1 MPDEAGL
8 EIERGGFDSRRG
20 NAGDVSGERD
30 HIGGD
35 VTELG
40 VVFDKGGGGRGR
52 GGGGGRE
59 DGDGVG
65 YVDAG
70 IPEAVGK
77 LPDMELE

>member
-8 EIERGGFDSRRG
+8 EVERGGFDSRRG

-30 HIGGD
+30 HISSD

-40 VVFDKGGGGRGR
+40 VVFDKGGGG
-52 GGGGGRE
+52 GGGGME

-65 YVDAG
+65 DVDAG

>member
-8 EIERGGFDSRRG
+8 EVERGGFDSRRG

-30 HIGGD
+30 HISSD

>member
-30 HIGGD
+30 HISSD

-40 VVFDKGGGGRGR
+40 VVFDKGGGG
-52 GGGGGRE
+52 GGGGME

-65 YVDAG
+65 DVDAG

>member
-8 EIERGGFDSRRG
+8 EVERGGFDSRRG
-20 NAGDVSGERD
+20 NAGDVSGEGD

-40 VVFDKGGGGRGR
+40 VVFEGG

-59 DGDGVG
+59 DGDGIG
-65 YVDAG
+65 DVDAG

>member
-8 EIERGGFDSRRG
+8 EVERGGFDSRRG
-20 NAGDVSGERD
+20 NAGDVSGEGD

-40 VVFDKGGGGRGR
+40 VVFDKGGGGRG
-52 GGGGGRE
+52 GGGGRE
-59 DGDGVG
+59 DGDGIG
-65 YVDAG
+65 DVDAG